1 MEGSQARAKDRRTW
15 NEMVE
20 AYAAAAEK
28 KEKVW
33 ANLF

>member
-28 KEKVW
+28 KRKSMG
-33 ANLF
+33 